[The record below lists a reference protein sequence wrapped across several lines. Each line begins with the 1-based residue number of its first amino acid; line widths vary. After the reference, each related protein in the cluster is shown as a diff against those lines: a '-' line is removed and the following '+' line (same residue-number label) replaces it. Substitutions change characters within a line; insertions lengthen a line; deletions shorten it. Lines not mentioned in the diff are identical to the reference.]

1 MGFLTT
7 FNKGYLHDGHH
18 PAEKF
23 SVIFSDYLQRLSA
36 KGGSL
41 AERQVTL
48 LVRSPQAP
56 AARALA
62 LHADGLAREQVS
74 ARIVLAKLTPG
85 DLLCELSVALDVL
98 HPGECK
104 SDHIRHI
111 NVPALLNAHEQLVLG
126 SSTCWT
132 GDVLRRPEEQR
143 NGLDLLE
150 NDASQAVKLAE
161 FAFDAIW
168 SSAKSVPGGA
178 LTGRRPY
185 KPLQTV
191 PIELLPAGLAGN
203 STPVLRTSRR
213 AMTRH

>member
-1 MGFLTT
+1 MGFLST
-7 FNKGYLHDGHH
+7 FNKGFLSDGHH

-23 SVIFSDYLQRLSA
+23 SVIFSDYLQRLA
-36 KGGSL
+36 AQGGSL

-48 LVRSPQAP
+48 LVRSPLAP
-56 AARALA
+56 AARAFA
-62 LHADGLAREQVS
+62 LYADGLAREQIR
-74 ARIVLAKLTPG
+74 ARIILAKLTPG
-85 DLLCELSVALDVL
+85 DLLCELSVALDLV

-132 GDVLRRPEEQR
+132 GDVLRRPEENR

-178 LTGRRPY
+178 LTGRRDY
-185 KPLQTV
+185 QPLQR
-191 PIELLPAGLAGN
+191 PQFELLPPGLAGN

-213 AMTRH
+213 ALTRH